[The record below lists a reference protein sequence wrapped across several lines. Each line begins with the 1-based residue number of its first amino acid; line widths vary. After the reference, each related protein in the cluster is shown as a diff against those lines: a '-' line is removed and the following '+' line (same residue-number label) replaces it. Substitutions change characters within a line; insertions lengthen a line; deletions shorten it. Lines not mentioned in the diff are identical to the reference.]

1 MLGAVYLDVG
11 TVSSLKSPRAMALF
25 VESTPSHEVDMASY
39 LACVAGS
46 RGVNVLNDGAVVA
59 AYWVYC
65 GRRPGTPPLGR
76 RGGAEEPM
84 VVIF

>member
-25 VESTPSHEVDMASY
+25 VESMPSHEADMASY
-39 LACVAGS
+39 LACAAGS
-46 RGVNVLNDGAVVA
+46 RGVNVLNDGAVL
-59 AYWVYC
+59 AYCVYC
-65 GRRPGTPPLGR
+65 GRRPGTPPFGR

>member
-1 MLGAVYLDVG
+1 MYVDVG

-25 VESTPSHEVDMASY
+25 VESTPSHEDDMASY

-46 RGVNVLNDGAVVA
+46 RGAKVLNDAAVEVA
-59 AYWVYC
+59 YCVYC
-65 GRRPGTPPLGR
+65 GRSPGVPPFGR
-76 RGGAEEPM
+76 RGGADEPM

>member
-11 TVSSLKSPRAMALF
+11 TVSSLKSPRAIALF
-25 VESTPSHEVDMASY
+25 VESTPSHEADMASY

-59 AYWVYC
+59 YCVYC
-65 GRRPGTPPLGR
+65 GRRPGMPPFGR

>member
-1 MLGAVYLDVG
+1 VEVG
-11 TVSSLKSPRAMALF
+11 TVSSLKSPRAMDLL
-25 VESTPSHEVDMASY
+25 VESIPSHDDDMASY

-46 RGVNVLNDGAVVA
+46 RGVKVLNDGAVVA
-59 AYWVYC
+59 YCVYC
-65 GRRPGTPPLGR
+65 GKSPGVPPLGR

>member
-1 MLGAVYLDVG
+1 LSGAVYVDVG
-11 TVSSLKSPRAMALF
+11 TVSSLKSPRAIALF
-25 VESTPSHEVDMASY
+25 VDSTPCHEVDMASY

-46 RGVNVLNDGAVVA
+46 RGVKVLNDGAVL
-59 AYWVYC
+59 AYCVYC
-65 GRRPGTPPLGR
+65 GKSPGVPPLGR